1 MKYYKIMQDNEF
13 VGAVCSDDFVRYQQ
27 KHQCYIGTNEQY
39 GEFVS
44 YNGILYRCTWM
55 KPIKNPNTVYEVASL
70 IGISEGQYRILTRAA
85 ETNAEIEP
93 AIEPEPIEVAPQT
106 TIADE
111 NTLKYVRDAKIKQLS
126 NACTRTIEEGF
137 VLVLRGEEH
146 HFSLTIQDQ
155 LNLITLSALAQTQTL
170 IPYHADG
177 EQSTFYTNEEINEIV
192 ETANAFKIYNAAYFN
207 ALKGYVN
214 SLESIEEIGRIEYGS
229 AIPEEYQ
236 TEVLKALS

>member
-13 VGAVCSDDFVRYQQ
+13 IGAICSDDFVRYQQ

-55 KPIKNPNTVYEVASL
+55 KPIKNPNTIYEMASL
-70 IGISEGQYRILTRAA
+70 ITITEEQYHILVDAV
-85 ETNAEIEP
+85 ESNMEIEP
-93 AIEPEPIEVAPQT
+93 AIEPEPVETGPQT
-106 TIADE
+106 TLADE

-137 VLVLRGEEH
+137 VLVLRGEERR
-146 HFSLTIQDQ
+146 FSLTVQDQ
-155 LNLITLSALAQTQTL
+155 LNLITLSTLAQTQTL

-177 EQSTFYTNEEINEIV
+177 EQSIFYTNEEINEIV
-192 ETANAFKIYNAAYFN
+192 ENANAFKIYNAAYFN